1 MTSKIISSLLRLVL
15 LGLVFLFVF
24 FADKLHIKFDYPMAG
39 LTDNF
44 YIRLVKTCVWLL
56 LLIEVLRLFYYGII
70 KKDKDKKGQPILVNI
85 ATLGVMV
92 VSLIV
97 FLEVVFMFVSQSHEG
112 DLSKASQIWFAKYWK
127 PITEYGYRDNPK
139 TDTDKKRKVLVLGDS
154 FAAGHGL
161 ENIEDRFS
169 DRLEQKLGAN
179 QYAVYN
185 LGVSGSDTRDEFQ
198 RLEKFP
204 VKPDVLVLEY
214 FPNDIEK
221 AAKDAGL
228 TLGQF
233 QPYEDIKT
241 PGVGSLVMRFY
252 LPNYLYWQF
261 PHIPPAS
268 ITDFV
273 QKSYTDTTI
282 LNPHLRDLQKIVDY
296 ARTHNAKMYVV
307 MVPFLQNLDKS
318 NGYTKPIE
326 TFFVQQNIP
335 VVRLS
340 EYLGTIPAEERIVGK
355 NDGHA
360 SAKVN
365 QLIAEKLYERM
376 KSGLNE

>member
-1 MTSKIISSLLRLVL
+1 MASKLITSVFRLLL
-15 LGLVFLFVF
+15 LIVPFVFLFF
-24 FADKLHIKFDYPMAG
+24 PDKWHIRFDYPHAG
-39 LTDNF
+39 LMDNF
-44 YIRLVKTCVWLL
+44 YIRLAKAMVLML
-56 LLIEVLRLFYYGII
+56 LLIELLRMFYYGVIKNPTTNKII
-70 KKDKDKKGQPILVNI
+70 ANL
-85 ATLGVMV
+85 ATFGIMV
-92 VSLIV
+92 VWLV
-97 FLEVVFMFVSQSHEG
+97 GVLEIIFMFISQSHEG

-127 PITEYGYRDNPK
+127 PITTEGYRDFPK
-139 TDTDKKRKVLVLGDS
+139 TKAETKKKVLVLGDS

-161 ENIEDRFS
+161 ENTEDRFS
-169 DRLEQKLGAN
+169 NQLEQKLGADKF
-179 QYAVYN
+179 AVYN

-198 RLEKFP
+198 RLQKFP

-221 AAKDAGL
+221 AARDAKL
-228 TLGQF
+228 TLAEF
-233 QPYEDIKT
+233 KPYDDIKV

-252 LPNYLYWQF
+252 LPNYIYWQF
-261 PHIPPAS
+261 PHMPPAS

-282 LNPHLRDLQKIVDY
+282 LNPHLRDLQQIVDY
-296 ARTHNAKMYVV
+296 AQQSKSPMYVV
-307 MVPFLQNLDKS
+307 MVPFLQNVEKS

-326 TFFVQQNIP
+326 NFFVNQKIP

-340 EYLGTIPAEERIVGK
+340 DFLESIPPKERIVGK

-365 QLIAEKLYERM
+365 SVIAQQLYESM
-376 KSGLNE
+376 KEVR

>member
-1 MTSKIISSLLRLVL
+1 MTSKLVTSLIRLAILAVPMFL
-15 LGLVFLFVF
+15 LF
-24 FADKLHIKFDYPMAG
+24 FPDKINIKFDYPYAG
-39 LTDNF
+39 LVDNF
-44 YIRLVKTCVWLL
+44 FIRLAKAMVLL
-56 LLIEVLRLFYYGII
+56 FILIELLRMFYYGVI
-70 KKDKDKKGQPILVNI
+70 KNPKSNKLVANI
-85 ATLGVMV
+85 ATLGIMV
-92 VSLIV
+92 VWLAG
-97 FLEVVFMFVSQSHEG
+97 FLEIAFMFISQSHEG

-127 PITEYGYRDNPK
+127 PITSEGYRDFPK
-139 TDTDKKRKVLVLGDS
+139 TNAEKKKKVLVLGDS

-161 ENIEDRFS
+161 NNTEDRFS
-169 DRLEQKLGAN
+169 DQLEQKLGADRF
-179 QYAVYN
+179 AVYN

-198 RLEKFP
+198 RLQKFP

-214 FPNDIEK
+214 FPNDIER
-221 AAKDAGL
+221 AARDAKL
-228 TLGQF
+228 TLAEF
-233 QPYEDIKT
+233 KPYDDIKL

-252 LPNYLYWQF
+252 LPNYIYWQF
-261 PHIPPAS
+261 PHMPPAS

-296 ARTHNAKMYVV
+296 AQAHNAPMYVV
-307 MVPFLQNLDKS
+307 MVPFLQNVEKS

-326 TFFVQQNIP
+326 DFFINQKIP

-340 EYLGTIPAEERIVGK
+340 EHLGEIPPKERIVGK

-365 QLIAEKLYERM
+365 AVIADKLYEQM
-376 KSGLNE
+376 KSSIK

>member
-1 MTSKIISSLLRLVL
+1 
-15 LGLVFLFVF
+15 
-24 FADKLHIKFDYPMAG
+24 
-39 LTDNF
+39 
-44 YIRLVKTCVWLL
+44 
-56 LLIEVLRLFYYGII
+56 
-70 KKDKDKKGQPILVNI
+70 
-85 ATLGVMV
+85 
-92 VSLIV
+92 
-97 FLEVVFMFVSQSHEG
+97 MFVSQSHEG

-127 PITEYGYRDNPK
+127 PITDQGYRDKPK
-139 TDTDKKRKVLVLGDS
+139 TDADKKQKVLVLGDS

-161 ENIEDRFS
+161 ENVEDRFS
-169 DRLEQKLGAN
+169 DRLEQKLGADK
-179 QYAVYN
+179 YAVYN
-185 LGVSGSDTRDEFQ
+185 LGVSGSDTRDEYN
-198 RLEKFP
+198 RLAKFP
-204 VKPDVLVLEY
+204 VKPDLLVLEY

-273 QKSYTDTTI
+273 KKSYTDTTI

-296 ARTHNAKMYVV
+296 ARTHNAPMYVV

-318 NGYTKPIE
+318 NDYTKPIE
-326 TFFVQQNIP
+326 TFFTQQNIP
-335 VVRLS
+335 IVRLS
-340 EYLGTIPAEERIVGK
+340 QHLNTIPAEERIVGK

-365 QLIAEKLYERM
+365 ALIAEKLYEIMQR
-376 KSGLNE
+376 K